1 MTNKLFHF
9 LCATLVV
16 FSSVNA
22 KDKPY
27 VVGSILG
34 GLGNQMFEVAT
45 TCALAWDNGAEPYF
59 PDYIPHL
66 PYSQS
71 SLYHVFFRCALY
83 PPKNKISCEW
93 ATPVYGYEPIPFTNG
108 MKLSGYSQNEKY
120 FAHHRDR
127 LIQFF
132 APKNSDLQ
140 YIKRKYAWIL
150 DHPNSVCVHIRY
162 YFAEKPDEPSFRQ
175 YDEEYYEKAM
185 SLFSNGVLFVVIS
198 DNMNFAKKIISTRGR
213 NVVFIENEPYYIDF
227 YLQTFCKHNII
238 GNSTFS
244 WWGAWLNQNP
254 GKLVI
259 RPKEWIGGYPDIGGP
274 DSWIKISANS
284 YQEKLNESL

>member
-1 MTNKLFHF
+1 MKKELFHF
-9 LCATLVV
+9 LYALLFV
-16 FSSVNA
+16 FCNA
-22 KDKPY
+22 NAEDKPY

-45 TCALAWDNGAEPYF
+45 TCALAWDYGAEPYF
-59 PDYIPHL
+59 PDYIPLL
-66 PYSQS
+66 PHSQS
-71 SLYHVFFRCALY
+71 LHHVLFRCALY
-83 PPKNKISCEW
+83 PPKNEISCEW
-93 ATPVYGYEPIPFTNG
+93 STPVYGYEPIPFTNG
-108 MKLSGYSQNEKY
+108 MKLSGYSQNEQY

-132 APKNSDLQ
+132 APKDSDLQ
-140 YIKRKYAWIL
+140 YIKGKYGWIL

-185 SLFSNGVLFVVIS
+185 SLFPKDVLFVVVS
-198 DNMNFAKKIISTRGR
+198 DNINFARKIIATQGR
-213 NVVFIENEPYYIDF
+213 NVVFIENEPHYIDF

-254 GKLVI
+254 GKIVI

-274 DSWIKISANS
+274 DSWIKISASS
-284 YQEKLNESL
+284 YQEKIN

>member
-9 LCATLVV
+9 LYAVLFA
-16 FSSVNA
+16 FSCVNA
-22 KDKPY
+22 EDKPY

-71 SLYHVFFRCALY
+71 SLHHVLFRCALY
-83 PPKNKISCEW
+83 PPKNEISCEW
-93 ATPVYGYEPIPFTNG
+93 ATPVYGYEPISFTNG

-132 APKNSDLQ
+132 GPNDSDLQ
-140 YIKRKYAWIL
+140 YIKTKYGWIL

-162 YFAEKPDEPSFRQ
+162 YFSEKPDEPSFRQ

-185 SLFSNGVLFVVIS
+185 SLFPKDVLFVVIS
-198 DNMNFAKKIISTRGR
+198 DNMDFAKKIIATQGR
-213 NVVFIENEPYYIDF
+213 NLVFIENEPYYIDF

-254 GKLVI
+254 GKIVI
-259 RPKEWIGGYPDIGGP
+259 RPKEWMGGCPDIGGP
-274 DSWIKISANS
+274 DSWIKISAS
-284 YQEKLNESL
+284 SHQEKHI